1 MLFEDKLIPVVKN
14 AVSELY
20 AAQADEKWITFQETR
35 KEFEGEITLV
45 VFPFTRLSRK
55 SPEETGKQLGE
66 YLQQHASVIS
76 SFNVVKGFLNLTVA
90 DDAVKEFYGQKL
102 SDEQFGFRKADE
114 KSKPVLIEY
123 ASPNTNKPI
132 HLGHLRN
139 ILLGFSSSRLL
150 QATGKRVVKV
160 SIIND
165 RGVHICKSMLAW
177 QKFGNGETPAS
188 SGMKGDHLVGKYYVE
203 FDKHYKEEVQQ
214 LMSEGCTRE
223 EAEKKS
229 PLMTEVRSMLVK
241 WEQGDEQ
248 VRSLWKMMNGWVY
261 DGFDVTYHR
270 LGVDFDKLYY
280 ESDTYLLGKKM
291 VEEGLQK
298 GVFKKKEDNSVWI
311 DLTSEGLD
319 EKIVQRSDGT
329 SVYITQD
336 LGTALLR
343 HEEFD
348 FNEKIY
354 VVGNEQDYHFKV
366 LFKILGKL
374 GYEWASRLHH
384 LSYAMVDLP
393 SGKMKSREGTV
404 VDADDLMDEVVTA
417 AAAETQKLGKIDEFS
432 KDELSKLYEML
443 GLGALKYFI
452 LKVDP
457 EKRML
462 FNPAESV
469 EIHGNTGPYIQ
480 YVHARISSVLRRALQ
495 MQALSG
501 YKNFSLS
508 ECKTFNAKEK
518 ELMLFILKF
527 EETVQKAASA
537 FSPAVVAN
545 YVFELARTFNQFY
558 HDNPI
563 IDETNPSTSHFR
575 LKLSQHCADTIR
587 KSLYLLGID
596 APERM

>member
-1 MLFEDKLIPVVKN
+1 
-14 AVSELY
+14 
-20 AAQADEKWITFQETR
+20 
-35 KEFEGEITLV
+35 
-45 VFPFTRLSRK
+45 
-55 SPEETGKQLGE
+55 
-66 YLQQHASVIS
+66 
-76 SFNVVKGFLNLTVA
+76 
-90 DDAVKEFYGQKL
+90 
-102 SDEQFGFRKADE
+102 
-114 KSKPVLIEY
+114 
-123 ASPNTNKPI
+123 
-132 HLGHLRN
+132 
-139 ILLGFSSSRLL
+139 
-150 QATGKRVVKV
+150 
-160 SIIND
+160 
-165 RGVHICKSMLAW
+165 
-177 QKFGNGETPAS
+177 
-188 SGMKGDHLVGKYYVE
+188 
-203 FDKHYKEEVQQ
+203 
-214 LMSEGCTRE
+214 
-223 EAEKKS
+223 
-229 PLMTEVRSMLVK
+229 
-241 WEQGDEQ
+241 
-248 VRSLWKMMNGWVY
+248 
-261 DGFDVTYHR
+261 
-270 LGVDFDKLYY
+270 
-280 ESDTYLLGKKM
+280 M

-432 KDELSKLYEML
+432 KDELSKLYETL

-480 YVHARISSVLRRALQ
+480 YVHARISSVLRRAQQ
-495 MQALSG
+495 METLSG
-501 YKNFSLS
+501 FKNLS
-508 ECKTFNAKEK
+508 IAEHNGLNAKEK

-563 IDETNPSTSHFR
+563 IDETNPATSLFR

>member
-1 MLFEDKLIPVVKN
+1 MLFDDILIPVAKN
-14 AVSELY
+14 AVKELY
-20 AAQADEKWITFQETR
+20 GIEADEKSLTFQETR
-35 KEFEGEITLV
+35 KEFEGELTLV
-45 VFPFTRLSRK
+45 VFPFTRFSKK

-66 YLQQHASVIS
+66 YLQQHTNVVK
-76 SFNVVKGFLNLTVA
+76 SFNVVKGFLNLSIA
-90 DDAVKEFYGQKL
+90 DTTILQTYDCEL
-102 SDEQFGFRKADE
+102 SQQNFGFQKADATA
-114 KSKPVLIEY
+114 KKVIVEY

-139 ILLGFSSSRLL
+139 ILLGYSVSRLME
-150 QATGKRVVKV
+150 ATGKKVVKV

-203 FDKHYKEEVQQ
+203 FDKHYKEEVAQ
-214 LMSEGCTRE
+214 LIADGLTKE
-223 EAEKKS
+223 EAEKQS
-229 PLMTEVRSMLVK
+229 PIMKEVRSMLVK
-241 WEQGDEQ
+241 WEQGDEE
-248 VRSLWKMMNGWVY
+248 VRTLWKKMNQWVY
-261 DGFDVTYHR
+261 DGFDVTYKR

-291 VEEGLQK
+291 VEEGLKK
-298 GVFKKKEDNSVWI
+298 GVFKQKDDNSVWI

-343 HEEFD
+343 HEEFSFD
-348 FNEKIY
+348 EKIY

-366 LFKILGKL
+366 LFKILNKL
-374 GYEWASRLHH
+374 GYEWASRLYH

-404 VDADDLMDEVVTA
+404 VDADDLMDEVISA
-417 AAAETQKLGKIDEFS
+417 AAQETQKLGKIDEFS
-432 KDELSKLYEML
+432 SEELNKLYETL

-452 LKVDP
+452 LRVDP

-480 YVHARISSVLRRALQ
+480 YVHARIQSVLRRALQ
-495 MQALSG
+495 MDSLKG
-501 YKNFSLS
+501 FTNFSIGNYADV
-508 ECKTFNAKEK
+508 NAKEK
-518 ELMLFILKF
+518 ELMLFLLKF
-527 EETVQKAASA
+527 KEIVQKAAA
-537 FSPAVVAN
+537 EFSPAVVAN
-545 YVFELARTFNQFY
+545 YVFELSRTFNQFY

-563 IDETNPSTSHFR
+563 VDESNINTSLFR
-575 LKLSQHCADTIR
+575 LKLSQHSAETIR
-587 KSLYLLGID
+587 KSLYLMGIS

>member
-20 AAQADEKWITFQETR
+20 AVQADEKWITFQETR

-76 SFNVVKGFLNLTVA
+76 SFNVVKGFLNLCLN
-90 DDAVKEFYGQKL
+90 DDAVQQYYHLKL

-114 KSKPVLIEY
+114 QSKPVLIEY

-150 QATGKRVVKV
+150 QATGKRVIKV

-203 FDKHYKEEVQQ
+203 FDKHYKQEVQQ
-214 LMSEGCTRE
+214 LMSEGCTKE

-432 KDELSKLYEML
+432 KDELSKLYETL

-469 EIHGNTGPYIQ
+469 EIHGNTGPVY
-480 YVHARISSVLRRALQ
+480 SVCAC
-495 MQALSG
+495 
-501 YKNFSLS
+501 KN
-508 ECKTFNAKEK
+508 
-518 ELMLFILKF
+518 KF
-527 EETVQKAASA
+527 GIAQ
-537 FSPAVVAN
+537 
-545 YVFELARTFNQFY
+545 
-558 HDNPI
+558 
-563 IDETNPSTSHFR
+563 STTDGNTQWF
-575 LKLSQHCADTIR
+575 
-587 KSLYLLGID
+587 
-596 APERM
+596 